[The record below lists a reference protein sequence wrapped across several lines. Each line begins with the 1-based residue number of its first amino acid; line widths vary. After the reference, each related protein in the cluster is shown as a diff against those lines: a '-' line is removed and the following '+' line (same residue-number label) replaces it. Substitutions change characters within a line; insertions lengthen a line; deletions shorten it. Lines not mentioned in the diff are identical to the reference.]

1 MTHFPATDALVEI
14 VLPAVPTSVR
24 EARVAVCAAV
34 SDIGIDQHLVDDIR
48 LCVTEAVANSVRH
61 AYGAE
66 PGTVRVVVR
75 RLGDELI
82 AVVCDQREGIE
93 STSRAQ
99 GEETGFGLEIIGK
112 LTHRH
117 ALSSAPS
124 TGTELRMTF
133 ALSRTRSRPDARA
146 VPA

>member
-1 MTHFPATDALVEI
+1 MTYFPATDALVEI

-24 EARVAVCAAV
+24 EARVAVGDAV

-48 LCVTEAVANSVRH
+48 LCVSEAVANSVRH

-66 PGTVRVVVR
+66 PGTVQVVVR

-82 AVVCDQREGIE
+82 AVVCDQGEGFE
-93 STSRAQ
+93 SSSRAQ
-99 GEETGFGLEIIGK
+99 GEETDFGLEIIEK

-124 TGTELRMTF
+124 TGTELRMIF
-133 ALSRTRSRPDARA
+133 ALGRTRSRPDARA